1 MANTPVSMTKL
12 KHMLQ
17 LLASGNSQRGVCGIL
32 HMGRNVLSTYVKRA
46 LATDKDYK
54 RTRGRLGNF
63 RITFPWLVT

>member
-54 RTRGRLGNF
+54 TLSNLSD
-63 RITFPWLVT
+63 TELSLSWKLS

>member
-46 LATDKDYK
+46 LDTDKDYK
-54 RTRGRLGNF
+54 TLSNLSD
-63 RITFPWLVT
+63 TELSLS